1 MSNLNITQPLGTLA
15 TNKHFRWNISSRQEK
30 NSHACDFVWEKK
42 VPQNPMVYPH
52 LHTTIA
58 IVFGVSVVG
67 LPNSEPNWRARTLGQ
82 DPP

>member
-1 MSNLNITQPLGTLA
+1 MSNLNHPTIRNNSYQQAFPV
-15 TNKHFRWNISSRQEK
+15 KHFKPPRK
-30 NSHACDFVWEKK
+30 KSHAINFVWEKK
-42 VPQNPMVYPH
+42 VPQNPMVYLH

-58 IVFGVSVVG
+58 IVFGLSVVG